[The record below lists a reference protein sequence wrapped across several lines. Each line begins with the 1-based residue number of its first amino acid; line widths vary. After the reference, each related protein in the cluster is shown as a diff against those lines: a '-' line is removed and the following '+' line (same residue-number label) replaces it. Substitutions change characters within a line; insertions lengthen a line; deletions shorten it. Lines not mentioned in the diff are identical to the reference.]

1 MMKDKLIQMKHIVK
15 IYGKDTTEIKA
26 LNGIDLE
33 VEAGEMIAVMGASG
47 SGKSTLLNILGA
59 MDRPQEGEYIFYG
72 EKEIKVNEL
81 TNNQLPL
88 FRKDNISFIFQQFAL
103 MKHYTV
109 YENIEM
115 PLRILGLSRKE
126 KKERIFKAM
135 EELGIADLAKKKPAQ
150 ISGGQQQRCAIAR
163 ALVKD
168 SKLILADEPTGAL
181 DRKNGKEIMKIFTEL
196 KKKGKTII
204 IVTHDP
210 GVAQMTDRIINIED
224 GKII

>member
-1 MMKDKLIQMKHIVK
+1 MKDKLIQMKHIVK

-59 MDRPQEGEYIFYG
+59 MDRPQEGEYIFCG

>member
-1 MMKDKLIQMKHIVK
+1 MKDKLLQMKHIVK

-33 VEAGEMIAVMGASG
+33 VKAGEMIAVMGASG

-59 MDRPQEGEYIFYG
+59 MDRPQEGEYIFCG

-210 GVAQMTDRIINIED
+210 GVAKMTDRIINIED

>member
-1 MMKDKLIQMKHIVK
+1 MKDKLLQMKHIVK
-15 IYGKDTTEIKA
+15 IYGKDTTEIKT

-59 MDRPQEGEYIFYG
+59 MDQPQEGEYIFCG

-135 EELGIADLAKKKPAQ
+135 EELGIADLAKKKLAQ

-210 GVAQMTDRIINIED
+210 GVAKMTDRIINIED

>member
-1 MMKDKLIQMKHIVK
+1 MKDKLIHMKHIVK

-59 MDRPQEGEYIFYG
+59 MDRPQEGEYIFCG

-88 FRKDNISFIFQQFAL
+88 FRKNNISFIFQQFAL

-181 DRKNGKEIMKIFTEL
+181 DRKNGEEIMKIFTEL

-210 GVAQMTDRIINIED
+210 GVAKMADRIINIED